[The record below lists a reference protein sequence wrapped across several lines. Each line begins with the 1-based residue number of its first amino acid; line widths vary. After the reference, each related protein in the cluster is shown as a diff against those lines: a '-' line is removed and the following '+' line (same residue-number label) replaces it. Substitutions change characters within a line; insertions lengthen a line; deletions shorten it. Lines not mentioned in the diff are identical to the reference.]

1 METLGQERR
10 NGSFFYKAHGRV
22 VHWKGWLVVAGT
34 CRASCLRS
42 SQVCRPFASSTVQ
55 QIRLSW
61 HFSLWLFEFI
71 LI

>member
-10 NGSFFYKAHGRV
+10 RNGRFFLQGTWEGSALERV
-22 VHWKGWLVVAGT
+22 VVAGT
-34 CRASCLRS
+34 CSASCLRS